1 MMKTSEQFTQF
12 FIHVLI
18 QCMVLTLL
26 AIAGYAL
33 YDTAVSAWVNIAD
46 RMSTD
51 TLIEGAI
58 VHTLGTIILLE
69 TVFVLRKLDEKHH
82 LNVGLALDVAATFL
96 IRETVV
102 AVYTHASTAAIF
114 ILLASVAVMVILR
127 ISLSLRKQKEL
138 AHVGFHQSPR

>member
-1 MMKTSEQFTQF
+1 MVLAMMKKYESATQF
-12 FIHVLI
+12 FIHFLIQGMVLI
-18 QCMVLTLL
+18 LL
-26 AIAGYAL
+26 SIAVYAL

-102 AVYTHASTAAIF
+102 AVYTHASTEAIF
-114 ILLASVAVMVILR
+114 ILLASVAVMVVLR
-127 ISLSLRKQKEL
+127 ISLSLKKQKEL
-138 AHVGFHQSPR
+138 YHV